1 MEQKIRELAA
11 KYKIP
16 ESLLQKGIELE
27 KEKIVLQNRRLVPK
41 LVELIEHHSESL

>member
-16 ESLLQKGIELE
+16 EALLKEAIEME
-27 KEKIVLQNRRLVPK
+27 KEKIVFKDDRRRLMSDLEKIIVK
-41 LVELIEHHSESL
+41 YSN

>member
-16 ESLLQKGIELE
+16 EALLKEAIEME
-27 KEKIVLQNRRLVPK
+27 KDKIVLQNRRLVPK
-41 LVELIEHHSESL
+41 LVEKIERYSDF